1 MVADQNEFAL
11 RRERLALRALINNH
25 STALVDTSLENTA
38 LVDTALKNIDI
49 GNFAAARA
57 GSTLWI
63 SATPIAQADRQVSA
77 LAAALAWQTRSQRT
91 GDAV

>member
-11 RRERLALRALINNH
+11 RRERLALRALIKNH
-25 STALVDTSLENTA
+25 NTA
-38 LVDTALKNIDI
+38 LVDTAFENTALVDIDI

-63 SATPIAQADRQVSA
+63 SATPVAQADRQVSA
-77 LAAALAWQTRSQRT
+77 LAAALAW
-91 GDAV
+91 